1 MCSTKVL
8 HIAVEGVV
16 PLKSSFYGRVGFLSL
31 VHGLDHAFLMF
42 SSPLFILILRDL
54 GLDYAAVGA
63 LVSLAYFTYG
73 IGALPAGFLSD
84 RFGHKWT
91 ITAAIALASMGA
103 LVGSL
108 PGSYGT
114 LAVSFFLLGLGASL
128 YHPPAMSLLAHIS
141 TPENRGIAM
150 GLHGVGSN
158 LVMVAAPA
166 LAGGIATLFH
176 WRAAFLFWGLA
187 GTAAAALFW
196 RLFEST
202 GSPESADP
210 SPLAGLAPILQDRE
224 LVHTLLIIFLLSGIQ
239 GFIWSGT
246 FAYIATYLQDVRGM
260 TVAVSG
266 ILAGVQYGVGALGH
280 LVGGYMADRSSRVLP
295 VLIGTTGALIG
306 FGLILL
312 PSPAALL
319 VGIFILGFSLFVKQP
334 AMNTLLADAVP
345 QEVHGRL
352 YGVFFIITNTIGA
365 LAPMFGGLI
374 IGRFSFT
381 AFFLLCSA
389 IVLSAYPLIL
399 LMRSALRE
407 ASPRTP

>member
-1 MCSTKVL
+1 MVK
-8 HIAVEGVV
+8 GVV
-16 PLKSSFYGRVGFLSL
+16 PLKSSFYGRVGFLSF
-31 VHGLDHAFLMF
+31 VHGLDNAFLMF
-42 SSPLFILILRDL
+42 SSPLLILILRDL
-54 GLDYAAVGA
+54 GLDYAALGT
-63 LVSLAYFTYG
+63 LVSVAYFTYG

-91 ITAAIALASMGA
+91 ITAAIAVASIGA

-108 PGSYGT
+108 PASYQT
-114 LAVSFFLLGLGASL
+114 LAASFFLIGLGTSL

-141 TPENRGIAM
+141 TPENRGTAM

-166 LAGGIATLFH
+166 LAGGIATFFH
-176 WRAAFLFWGLA
+176 WRAAFLFWGLVGIA
-187 GTAAAALFW
+187 TAILFW

-202 GSPESADP
+202 GSPDEAAP
-210 SPLAGLAPILQDRE
+210 GPLAGLEGILQDRD
-224 LVHTLLIIFLLSGIQ
+224 LVYTLLIVFLLTGIQ

-246 FAYIATYLQDVRGM
+246 FAYMATYLQDVRNM

-266 ILAGVQYGVGALGH
+266 ILAGIQYGIGALGH
-280 LVGGYMADRSSRVLP
+280 LVGGYMADHSSRILP
-295 VLIGTTGALIG
+295 VVIGTTGALVG

-312 PSPAALL
+312 PSNSALL
-319 VGIFILGFSLFVKQP
+319 IGIFVLGFSLFVKQP
-334 AMNTLLADAVP
+334 AMNTILADAVP
-345 QEVHGRL
+345 KEVHGRL
-352 YGVFFIITNTIGA
+352 YGIFFIVTNTIGA

-389 IVLSAYPLIL
+389 IALCSYPLIL
-399 LMRSALRE
+399 LMRSAPIPGE
-407 ASPRTP
+407 TSPKTP

>member
-1 MCSTKVL
+1 
-8 HIAVEGVV
+8 VV
-16 PLKSSFYGRVGFLSL
+16 QLKSSFYGRVGFLSFI
-31 VHGLDHAFLMF
+31 HGLDHAFLMF
-42 SSPLFILILRDL
+42 SSPLLILILRDL
-54 GLDYAAVGA
+54 DLDYAALGT
-63 LVSLAYFTYG
+63 LVSVAFFTYG

-84 RFGHKWT
+84 RLGHKWT
-91 ITAAIALASMGA
+91 ITAAIALASLGA
-103 LVGSL
+103 LVGGL
-108 PGSYGT
+108 PGSYPT
-114 LAVSFFLLGLGASL
+114 LAVSFFLIGLGTSL
-128 YHPPAMSLLAHIS
+128 YHPPAMALLAHIS
-141 TPENRGIAM
+141 TPENRGLAM

-166 LAGGIATLFH
+166 LAGGIATILH
-176 WRAAFLFWGLA
+176 WRAAFLFWGLV
-187 GTAAAALFW
+187 GLAAAAVFW

-202 GSPESADP
+202 GSPSNTEP
-210 SPLAGLAPILQDRE
+210 GPLAGLAAILQDRD
-224 LVHTLLIIFLLSGIQ
+224 LVHTLLIVFLLTGIQ

-246 FAYIATYLQDVRGM
+246 FAYMATYLQDVRNM

-266 ILAGVQYGVGALGH
+266 ILAGIQYGVGALGH
-280 LVGGYMADRSSRVLP
+280 LVGGYMADRNSRILP
-295 VLIGTTGALIG
+295 VVIGTTGALIG

-312 PSPAALL
+312 PSNAALL
-319 VGIFILGFSLFVKQP
+319 IGIFILGFSLFVKQP

-345 QEVHGRL
+345 KEVHGRL

-389 IVLSAYPLIL
+389 ITFGAYPLIL
-399 LMRSALRE
+399 LMRSALTARE